1 MRIARTLVLIHIFS
15 LISVSSF
22 GQVLKEGDFT
32 LGGGLDYIE
41 FNKFEPRYVVGLNG
55 ENRIG
60 QHFTTL
66 FVFDAGKDYL
76 HFGPGTI
83 FLPMGLLLLN
93 SEESTFGD
101 FLLGLLFVGSSLEN
115 IGYSIPMGQLAEIIP
130 YVSMLRFRF
139 MWDGPT
145 TPGNGNYVSGSLGVR
160 LQYLFKE
167 RWYASGHVEY
177 SQLYYS
183 GRPGGIESG
192 VSVSYIVK
200 RSQQE

>member
-1 MRIARTLVLIHIFS
+1 MV
-15 LISVSSF
+15 
-22 GQVLKEGDFT
+22 QKGDFT
-32 LGGGLDYIE
+32 LGGGVDYIE
-41 FNKFEPRYVVGLNG
+41 FTSFQPRYVVSLNG

-60 QHFTTL
+60 QHFTTF
-66 FVFDAGKDYL
+66 FVLDAARDYL

-83 FLPMGLLLLN
+83 FLPLGLLLLN
-93 SEESTFGD
+93 SDESSFGD
-101 FLLGLLFVGSSLEN
+101 FLSGLLFVGTSLEH
-115 IGYSIPMGQLAEIIP
+115 IGYSLPMGHHAEIIP

-145 TPGNGNYVSGSLGVR
+145 TPGNGNYVSGSLGVK

-167 RWYASGHVEY
+167 RWYTSAHVEY

-192 VSVSYIVK
+192 VSVNYIVK
-200 RSQQE
+200 SNTVK